1 PGVARAGAGANPG
14 DAPVPHAVPGVVR
27 VHEPVAVST
36 RALVTEALGS
46 ALLLAAVV
54 GSGIMGERLAG
65 GNVAIALLANTL
77 ATGAALVAL
86 ILAFGPLSGAHM
98 NPAVTLA
105 DAAVGGIRW
114 TEVPVYIAAQ
124 ITGAFLGVAVAH
136 GQRHLRGHPADGCT
150 RLHRRAASG
159 GSGGDALVSLAGPGT
174 ACGRAGRHGPS
185 QSEAGAGMT
194 ERRVK
199 MLFICTG
206 NSARS
211 QTAEGL
217 TRAMSDGQ
225 VECYSAGTEPK
236 PIHPLAIR
244 AMAEVGLDISKN
256 VSKGLA
262 QFLDEDFDYVI
273 SVCARAAE
281 TCPTW
286 PRSREQIRWHFDDPA
301 EAAAPEEDRLR
312 VFRRV
317 RNEIQQRL
325 S

>member
-1 PGVARAGAGANPG
+1 
-14 DAPVPHAVPGVVR
+14 
-27 VHEPVAVST
+27 
-36 RALVTEALGS
+36 
-46 ALLLAAVV
+46 
-54 GSGIMGERLAG
+54 
-65 GNVAIALLANTL
+65 
-77 ATGAALVAL
+77 
-86 ILAFGPLSGAHM
+86 
-98 NPAVTLA
+98 
-105 DAAVGGIRW
+105 
-114 TEVPVYIAAQ
+114 
-124 ITGAFLGVAVAH
+124 
-136 GQRHLRGHPADGCT
+136 
-150 RLHRRAASG
+150 
-159 GSGGDALVSLAGPGT
+159 
-174 ACGRAGRHGPS
+174 
-185 QSEAGAGMT
+185 MT

-211 QTAEGL
+211 QMAEGL

-256 VSKGLA
+256 VCKGLA

-325 S
+325 SLMMLAAKIPMKAEGEQGMNRVIFACVHNAGQSQMAAAFFNTMADPQKALATAAGARPYRSR

>member
-1 PGVARAGAGANPG
+1 
-14 DAPVPHAVPGVVR
+14 
-27 VHEPVAVST
+27 
-36 RALVTEALGS
+36 
-46 ALLLAAVV
+46 
-54 GSGIMGERLAG
+54 
-65 GNVAIALLANTL
+65 
-77 ATGAALVAL
+77 
-86 ILAFGPLSGAHM
+86 
-98 NPAVTLA
+98 
-105 DAAVGGIRW
+105 
-114 TEVPVYIAAQ
+114 
-124 ITGAFLGVAVAH
+124 
-136 GQRHLRGHPADGCT
+136 
-150 RLHRRAASG
+150 
-159 GSGGDALVSLAGPGT
+159 
-174 ACGRAGRHGPS
+174 
-185 QSEAGAGMT
+185 MT

-211 QTAEGL
+211 QMAEGL

-301 EAAAPEEDRLR
+301 ERRSEEDRLR

-325 S
+325 SLMMLAAKIPMKLPKASSAISKRVQTNGSSASGKTRVPLSSRSDWNVGCAAVVR